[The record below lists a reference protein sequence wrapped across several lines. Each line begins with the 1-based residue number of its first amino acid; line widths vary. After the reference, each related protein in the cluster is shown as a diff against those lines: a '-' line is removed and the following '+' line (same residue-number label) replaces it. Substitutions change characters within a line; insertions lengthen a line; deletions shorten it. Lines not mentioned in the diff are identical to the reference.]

1 MRRESGMTL
10 VEVMVSAVVLS
21 MVMLALSASL
31 RTFATTYT
39 AVEQSANRTARLREV
54 TYFLRH
60 VLREAYSPH
69 QGAFDAGGGQI
80 SWLAPI
86 DRVGAAG
93 GVTWLRLRREGDA
106 LMLDFA
112 IPDSELAEQADSDPE
127 WGAVIP
133 SETLLRNLRSFRVNK
148 LKEPDAGRGYAD
160 SDDTSDD
167 NSGNPALSADLPP
180 GVQLEWEIEG
190 MAWPPLVVAFDGYR
204 AST

>member
-69 QGAFDAGGGQI
+69 QGAFDASGGQI

-93 GVTWLRLRREGDA
+93 GVTWLRLRRDGDA

-112 IPDSELAEQADSDPE
+112 IPDSEVAEKADSDPE
-127 WGAVIP
+127 WGAIIP
-133 SETLLRNLRSFRVNK
+133 SETLLNNVRSFKVRK
-148 LKEPDAGRGYAD
+148 LKEPAAGSNYAD
-160 SDDTSDD
+160 SGDSND
-167 NSGNPALSADLPP
+167 NQAVSADLPP

>member
-10 VEVMVSAVVLS
+10 VEVMISAVVLS

-39 AVEQSANRTARLREV
+39 AVERSASQTARLREV

-112 IPDSELAEQADSDPE
+112 IPDLELAEQADRDPE

-133 SETLLRNLRSFRVNK
+133 SETLLRNLRSFRVSK
-148 LKEPDAGRGYAD
+148 LKEPDGGRGFAD
-160 SDDTSDD
+160 SDA
-167 NSGNPALSADLPP
+167 NGGNQGLSADLPP

>member
-112 IPDSELAEQADSDPE
+112 IPDLELAEQADSDPE

-133 SETLLRNLRSFRVNK
+133 SETLLRNLRSFRVSK
-148 LKEPDAGRGYAD
+148 LKEPDGGRGFAD
-160 SDDTSDD
+160 SES
-167 NSGNPALSADLPP
+167 NGGNQGLSADLPP

>member
-112 IPDSELAEQADSDPE
+112 IPDSEVAEQADSDPK
-127 WGAVIP
+127 WGVVIP
-133 SETLLRNLRSFRVNK
+133 SETLLTNLRSFRVSK
-148 LKEPDAGRGYAD
+148 LKAPDTERGYDNDD
-160 SDDTSDD
+160 SDDDD
-167 NSGNPALSADLPP
+167 RLSADLPP

-190 MAWPPLVVAFDGYR
+190 IAWPPLVVAFDGFR

>member
-1 MRRESGMTL
+1 MRREAGMTL
-10 VEVMVSAVVLS
+10 VEVMISAVVLS

-39 AVEQSANRTARLREV
+39 AVEQSADRTARLREV

-69 QGAFDAGGGQI
+69 QGAFHISDAEI

-93 GVTWLRLRREGDA
+93 GVTWLRLRRAGDT

-112 IPDSELAEQADSDPE
+112 IPDTETAEKARTDPAWGNVIASEVLLEDVKRFQVEAIKA
-127 WGAVIP
+127 P
-133 SETLLRNLRSFRVNK
+133 SRNGF
-148 LKEPDAGRGYAD
+148 
-160 SDDTSDD
+160 DDDD
-167 NSGNPALSADLPP
+167 EVLNDELPP
-180 GVQLEWEIEG
+180 GVQVEWELED
-190 MAWPPLVVAFDGYR
+190 MSWPPLIVAFDGYEMVQ
-204 AST
+204 

>member
-112 IPDSELAEQADSDPE
+112 IPDLELAEQADSDPE

-133 SETLLRNLRSFRVNK
+133 SETLLRNLRSFRVSK
-148 LKEPDAGRGYAD
+148 LKEPDGGRGFAD
-160 SDDTSDD
+160 SDA
-167 NSGNPALSADLPP
+167 NGGNQGLSADLPP

>member
-10 VEVMVSAVVLS
+10 VEVMVSAMVLS

-31 RTFATTYT
+31 RTFAATYT
-39 AVEQSANRTARLREV
+39 AVEQSATRTARLREV

-80 SWLAPI
+80 SWLASI
-86 DRVGAAG
+86 DRVGWAG
-93 GVTWLRLRREGDA
+93 GGTQVGVRPEGYA

-112 IPDSELAEQADSDPE
+112 IPDSEMVEQADSDPK
-127 WGAVIP
+127 WGAAIP
-133 SETLLRNLRSFRVNK
+133 SETLLSNVRSFSVSK
-148 LKEPDAGRGYAD
+148 LKEPDVGRGYAD
-160 SDDTSDD
+160 SDDNSD
-167 NSGNPALSADLPP
+167 NEGLSADLPP
-180 GVQLEWEIEG
+180 GVRLEWEIEG

-204 AST
+204 TSM